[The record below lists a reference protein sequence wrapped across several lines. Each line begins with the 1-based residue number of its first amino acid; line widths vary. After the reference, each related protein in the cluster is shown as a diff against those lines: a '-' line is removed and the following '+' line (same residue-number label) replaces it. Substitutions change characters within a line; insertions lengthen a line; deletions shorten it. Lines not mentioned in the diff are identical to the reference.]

1 MKVIIAGGRDFNNY
15 DLLSQTIDELN
26 IIVSEVVCGD
36 ANGADTLGAA
46 WASANGIPV
55 KHYPADWDT
64 YGRSAGIIRNKQM
77 AEYADFLVA
86 FWDGKSHGTKNMI
99 DTMQQIGKHGR
110 VILY

>member
-1 MKVIIAGGRDFNNY
+1 MKVRTLNYQISIARWADKGGGVRQ
-15 DLLSQTIDELN
+15 DLLDNAEAELN
-26 IIVSEVVCGD
+26 DIL
-36 ANGADTLGAA
+36 ADTLGVA

-55 KHYPADWDT
+55 KHYPADWDA

-86 FWDGKSHGTKNMI
+86 FLDGKSHGTKNMI
-99 DTMQQIGKHGR
+99 DTMQQMGKYGR